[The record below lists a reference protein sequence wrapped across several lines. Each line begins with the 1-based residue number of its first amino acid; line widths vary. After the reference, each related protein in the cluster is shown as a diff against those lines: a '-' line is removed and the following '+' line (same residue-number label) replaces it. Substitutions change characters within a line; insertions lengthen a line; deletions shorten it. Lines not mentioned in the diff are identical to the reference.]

1 MHLSSSDIH
10 NGNVKKAWEVE
21 FDLRWYIFLS
31 AFAPCFSLFKSTVEG
46 PLDAAAHEHG
56 DLVKQLRE
64 TEAIAELLKRLH
76 KVNDATVIQY
86 LRNFLWIR
94 NLDMSKVDDDTIL
107 YLSRCEDPCFKITN
121 LKQNVQLQT
130 L

>member
-1 MHLSSSDIH
+1 M
-10 NGNVKKAWEVE
+10 
-21 FDLRWYIFLS
+21 
-31 AFAPCFSLFKSTVEG
+31 EG

-86 LRNFLWIR
+86 LRKFFVN
-94 NLDMSKVDDDTIL
+94 NLDMLKVDDDTIL

>member
-1 MHLSSSDIH
+1 M
-10 NGNVKKAWEVE
+10 
-21 FDLRWYIFLS
+21 
-31 AFAPCFSLFKSTVEG
+31 EG

-56 DLVKQLRE
+56 DLVKQLGE

-107 YLSRCEDPCFKITN
+107 YLSQWEDPCFKLPT
-121 LKQNVQLQT
+121 
-130 L
+130 